1 MARGSRLDDL
11 DDRMIP
17 RARIQDVRMREV
29 GKIALFNFQF
39 SISFSP
45 PFLGMGQLP
54 DLACIDYIAR
64 YLPFQVSWE
73 RRMRQEQAQEKP
85 SSIHHPTCL
94 PSRVMV
100 FHFYRELWRYLLAAT
115 MISPPRRLAPEAHF
129 ISSST
134 YRPMETQCVVNG
146 KLNSTYL
153 AR

>member
-1 MARGSRLDDL
+1 MRIKFERRKSMARGSRLDDL
-11 DDRMIP
+11 DDRMIR

-54 DLACIDYIAR
+54 DLACIDYIVR
-64 YLPFQVSWE
+64 YLPFKSLGRGE
-73 RRMRQEQAQEKP
+73 CGRSRLKKSRP
-85 SSIHHPTCL
+85 SIHHPTRL

-115 MISPPRRLAPEAHF
+115 ITSPPRRLAPEAQS
-129 ISSST
+129 ILST
-134 YRPMETQCVVNG
+134 
-146 KLNSTYL
+146 TY
-153 AR
+153 